1 MKRRTLFCF
10 TLAAISAALI
20 SNNLFSST
28 SAQEPA
34 PRVWVYNSDE
44 SKVVPYTL
52 PDPLVLQNGKPVRD
66 AATWFQQRRPEI
78 LHLFETQVF
87 GRGPTI
93 KLAVRYAVT
102 SVDKNAL
109 GGTAIRKQVTAYFT
123 NSSEGPAM
131 RILIYVPAHA
141 TKPVP
146 VFAAL
151 NFGGNQTV
159 NADQGIDLNSMWA
172 PDALSTQSGNPSTP
186 TFREHA
192 DEKTRGSADHMWQVE
207 KIIARGYAL
216 ATANYGDIEPDFV
229 GGISH
234 GVRPLFFAPGQT
246 ENAPDEWG
254 AEGAWAWGLSRIADY
269 LETDKDINAKKIAV
283 MGHSRLGRAAIW
295 AGAQDLRF
303 AIVISNESGKAG
315 ASLFRRSFGEPIA
328 HLNIVFPHWFC
339 GNFHQYTDR
348 DDKVPVDGHML
359 LALVAPRPVYVAS
372 AEDNSGADPR
382 GEFLGAVAA
391 GPVYELLHKDSLGTN
406 QWPPVNHPI
415 MKTIGYHVRTGK
427 HDVTD
432 YDWEQYLNFADMH
445 FGKNLKHSSNWQVLH
460 VAPAQQPIAPVPKF
474 PTAAAEDLSCPA
486 GSPARRI
493 ANSATC
499 NPAADVPQVH

>member
-1 MKRRTLFCF
+1 MNRRTLLC
-10 TLAAISAALI
+10 LAFAATTI
-20 SNNLFSST
+20 VIFGTNRFNRA
-28 SAQEPA
+28 SAQEPP

-44 SKVVPYTL
+44 SKVGSYTL

-66 AATWFQQRRPEI
+66 ADTWSKQRRPEI

-87 GRGPTI
+87 GRTPT
-93 KLAVRYAVT
+93 KHLPVRFIVT

-109 GGTAIRKQVTAYFT
+109 GGLAIRKQITAYFT
-123 NSSEGPAM
+123 NKHDGPAM
-131 RILIYVPAHA
+131 RILLYLPAHA

-159 NADQGIDLNSMWA
+159 NADPGIDLNPMWA
-172 PDALSTQSGNPSTP
+172 PDALSTQGGNASAPKY
-186 TFREHA
+186 REHA
-192 DEKTRGSADHMWQVE
+192 DEMSRGSAEHMWQVE
-207 KIIARGYAL
+207 KIIGRGYAL

-229 GGISH
+229 GGFSH
-234 GVRPLFFAPGQT
+234 GVRPLFFAPDQT
-246 ENAPDEWG
+246 ESAPDEWA

-269 LETDKDINAKKIAV
+269 LETDKDIDWKKIAV
-283 MGHSRLGRAAIW
+283 MGHSRLGRASLW
-295 AGAQDLRF
+295 AGAQDSRF

-339 GNFHQYTDR
+339 GNFHQYTDH

-372 AEDNSGADPR
+372 AEDNAGADPR

-391 GPVYELLHKDSLGTN
+391 GPVYELLHKDSLRTN

-427 HDVTD
+427 HDVTE

-445 FGKNLKHSSNWQVLH
+445 F
-460 VAPAQQPIAPVPKF
+460 
-474 PTAAAEDLSCPA
+474 TA
-486 GSPARRI
+486 
-493 ANSATC
+493 NTKK
-499 NPAADVPQVH
+499 

>member
-1 MKRRTLFCF
+1 MKIFHSASNNKLFHSSSF
-10 TLAAISAALI
+10 YFALALIAAL
-20 SNNLFSST
+20 LSSVLT
-28 SAQEPA
+28 NHIFAQEAA

-52 PDPLVLQNGKPVRD
+52 PDPLVLENGKPVRD
-66 AATWFQQRRPEI
+66 AATWFNQRRPEI

-87 GRGPTI
+87 GRTPTK
-93 KLAVRYAVT
+93 KLPVRYVVT

-109 GGTAIRKQVTAYFT
+109 GGAAIRKQITAYFT
-123 NSSEGPAM
+123 NKPDGPAM
-131 RILIYVPAHA
+131 RILIYLPAHA

-159 NADQGIDLNSMWA
+159 NADPGIDLNSMWA
-172 PDALSTQSGNPSTP
+172 PDALSTQGGNPSAP
-186 TFREHA
+186 KFRERA

-207 KIIARGYAL
+207 KIISRGYAL
-216 ATANYGDIEPDFV
+216 ATANYGDIEPDFI

-234 GVRPLFFAPGQT
+234 GVRPLFFAAGQT
-246 ENAPDEWG
+246 ENAPDEWA
-254 AEGAWAWGLSRIADY
+254 AEGVWAWGMSRIADY
-269 LETDKDINAKKIAV
+269 LEIDKDIDAKKIAV
-283 MGHSRLGRAAIW
+283 MGHSRLGRASLW
-295 AGAQDLRF
+295 AGAQDSRF

-315 ASLFRRSFGEPIA
+315 ASLYRRSFGEPIA

-339 GNFHQYTDR
+339 TNFHQYTDH

-359 LALVAPRPVYVAS
+359 LALIAPRPVYVAS
-372 AEDNSGADPR
+372 AQDNSGADPR

-391 GPVYELLHKDSLGTN
+391 GPVYELLHKDPLGTKE
-406 QWPPVNHPI
+406 WPPVNHPI

-427 HDVTD
+427 HDVTE

-445 FGKNLKHSSNWQVLH
+445 FGAKTSK
-460 VAPAQQPIAPVPKF
+460 
-474 PTAAAEDLSCPA
+474 
-486 GSPARRI
+486 
-493 ANSATC
+493 
-499 NPAADVPQVH
+499 

>member
-1 MKRRTLFCF
+1 MKRRILFCSILAGI
-10 TLAAISAALI
+10 LAAGTC
-20 SNNLFSST
+20 NNLFSRT
-28 SAQEPA
+28 SAQGTA

-44 SKVVPYTL
+44 SKVGPYTL

-78 LHLFETQVF
+78 LYLFETQVF
-87 GRGPTI
+87 GRTPTRH
-93 KLAVRYAVT
+93 LPVRYVVT

-109 GGTAIRKQVTAYFT
+109 GGTAIRKQITVYFT
-123 NSSEGPAM
+123 NKPDGPTM
-131 RILIYVPAHA
+131 RILLYIPARA

-159 NADQGIDLNSMWA
+159 NADPGIDLNSMWT
-172 PDALSTQSGNPSTP
+172 PDALSTQGGNPSAP

-207 KIIARGYAL
+207 KIIGRGYAL
-216 ATANYGDIEPDFV
+216 ATADYGDIEPDFV
-229 GGISH
+229 DGISH
-234 GVRPLFFAPGQT
+234 GVRPLFFARGQT
-246 ENAPDEWG
+246 EPAPDEWG

-269 LETDKDINAKKIAV
+269 LETDHDIDAKKIAV
-283 MGHSRLGRAAIW
+283 MGHSRLGRASLW
-295 AGAQDLRF
+295 AGAQDSRF

-427 HDVTD
+427 HDVTE

-445 FGKNLKHSSNWQVLH
+445 FGKINEH
-460 VAPAQQPIAPVPKF
+460 
-474 PTAAAEDLSCPA
+474 
-486 GSPARRI
+486 
-493 ANSATC
+493 
-499 NPAADVPQVH
+499 